1 MLKKL
6 CIASLL
12 ALPAAAMAEGLSY
25 KFVEADYL
33 ILDADGGSA
42 NGFGVAG
49 SFLVAPQFFLTG
61 SYARLE
67 DSGVEFST
75 ITGGAG
81 FRHPL
86 SPTVDLT
93 GNASLVFAEVDTN
106 GFGSGDDTGYSVGAG
121 LRSML
126 TSQFELNGG
135 AAYTDIADDG
145 EFGFSLGAVFSFTP
159 QIALVGGVG
168 VGDDF
173 GDEGRLFNI
182 GGRFMF

>member
-6 CIASLL
+6 CIATLL

-42 NGFGVAG
+42 NGFGIGG
-49 SFLVAPQFFLTG
+49 SFLLAPQFFLTG

-86 SPTVDLT
+86 SPTVDFT
-93 GNASLVFAEVDTN
+93 GNANLVFAEVD
-106 GFGSGDDTGYSVGAG
+106 GFGSTDDTGYSVGAG
-121 LRSML
+121 LRAML
-126 TSQFELNGG
+126 APQFELNGG
-135 AAYTDIADDG
+135 ASYTDIFDDG
-145 EFGFSLGAVFSFTP
+145 EFGFNLGAVFSFTP
-159 QIALVGGVG
+159 QLALVGGVA

-173 GDEGRLFNI
+173 GDDGRLFNI